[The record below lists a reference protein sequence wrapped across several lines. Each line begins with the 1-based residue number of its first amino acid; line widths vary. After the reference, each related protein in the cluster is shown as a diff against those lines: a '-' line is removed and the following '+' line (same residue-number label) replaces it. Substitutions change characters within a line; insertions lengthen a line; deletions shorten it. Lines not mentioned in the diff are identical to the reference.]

1 MYSKI
6 LVAVDESEASRH
18 ALQQA
23 IELARK
29 LSATLRMVHVVD
41 MSWLPIGPEVAIDT
55 AVLTAAR
62 RGVGENIIAAA
73 RDTARAAG
81 FEAEAALIETETPV
95 QHVAEAIAKEAARWG
110 ADLVVLGTHGRRGFQ
125 HLMLGSVAE
134 KMARLSS
141 GPVML
146 IPAPKGASS
155 S

>member
-6 LVAVDESEASRH
+6 LVAVDESDTSRH

-55 AVLTAAR
+55 AALSEAR
-62 RGVGENIIAAA
+62 RSVGEKIIAAS
-73 RDTARAAG
+73 REVARAAG
-81 FEAEAALIETETPV
+81 FAAEDGLIETETPI
-95 QHVAEAIAKEAARWG
+95 QQVAEAIAKEASRWG

-134 KMARLSS
+134 QTARRSS
-141 GPVML
+141 VPVLL
-146 IPAPKGASS
+146 IPAPKGA
-155 S
+155 

>member
-6 LVAVDESEASRH
+6 LVAVDESETSRH

-29 LSATLRMVHVVD
+29 LSASVRMVHVLD

-55 AVLTAAR
+55 AALSEAR
-62 RGVGENIIAAA
+62 RGVGEKIIAAA
-73 RDTARAAG
+73 RDTAKAAG
-81 FEAEAALIETETPV
+81 FEAEAALIETETPM
-95 QHVAEAIAKEAARWG
+95 QQVAQAIAKETARWG

-134 KMARLSS
+134 QTVRQSS
-141 GPVML
+141 VPVLL
-146 IPAPKGASS
+146 IPAPKG
-155 S
+155 

>member
-6 LVAVDESEASRH
+6 LVAVDESETSRH

-29 LSATLRMVHVVD
+29 LSASVRMVHVLD

-55 AVLTAAR
+55 AALSEAR
-62 RGVGENIIAAA
+62 RGVGEKIIAAA
-73 RDTARAAG
+73 RETAKAAG
-81 FEAEAALIETETPV
+81 FEAEAALIETETPM
-95 QHVAEAIAKEAARWG
+95 QQVAQAIAKETARWG

-134 KMARLSS
+134 QTVRQSS
-141 GPVML
+141 VPVLL
-146 IPAPKGASS
+146 IPAPKG
-155 S
+155 